1 MDFGIHNPSWLYGRE
16 PDEIF
21 DAFQKKAQWAE
32 AAGFTWFSVMDHLIQ
47 IPGVGAPTEPF
58 LEGWTTLAALAAV
71 TQKIRLA
78 TLVSSASYRNP
89 ALLAK
94 IATTIDLISKGR
106 LIFGVGAGWFTDEHN
121 QYGYDFLERPAQRIA
136 RLEETLRIVL
146 AMWTQERATF
156 TGKYYHIQ
164 DAILEPKPV
173 QKPHPP
179 VMIGG
184 SGEQLTL
191 RLVARLGN
199 MCNLFGNP
207 DEVRHKLE
215 VLQKHCET
223 EGRDFN
229 EIVRSSLTALV
240 LAKSEAEL
248 KAKKERLAVPDPF
261 RGYALTASQA
271 VDLVGAYQ
279 KVGVQLFITSIWK
292 NDPESLE
299 LLASEVMPK
308 FS

>member
-1 MDFGIHNPSWLYGRE
+1 MEFGIHNPSWLYGRDS
-16 PDEIF
+16 DEIF
-21 DAFQKKAQWAE
+21 DVFQKKAQFAE
-32 AAGFTWFSVMDHLIQ
+32 THGFTWFSVMDHLIQ

-58 LEGWTTLAALAAV
+58 WEGWTTLAALAAV

-94 IATTIDLISKGR
+94 MATTIDLISKGR
-106 LIFGVGAGWFTDEHN
+106 LTFGIGTGWFVDEHN
-121 QYGYDFLERPAQRIA
+121 QYGWDFLERQSQRIT
-136 RLEETLRIVL
+136 RLEEALRVVL

-156 TGKYYHIQ
+156 QGKYYHIQ

-191 RLVARLGN
+191 RLVARYGD
-199 MCNLFGNP
+199 MCNIFGSP
-207 DEVRHKLE
+207 DEVKHKFE
-215 VLQKHCET
+215 VLKQHCET
-223 EGRDFN
+223 EGRNYDK
-229 EIVRSSLTALV
+229 IKRSNLTTLV
-240 LAKSEAEL
+240 LAKDEAEL
-248 KAKKERLAVPDPF
+248 KAKKERLSVPETF
-261 RGYALTASQA
+261 RGHALTTEQA

-279 KVGVQLFITSIWK
+279 AVDVQLFITSIWR

-299 LLASEVMPK
+299 LLAGEVMPK
-308 FS
+308 FR